1 MAAMNVRVY
10 LLRRQGR
17 SFRDRD
23 REGVEGALRMHSIA
37 RGGRLH
43 RVAQLCRRDVNSA
56 REEELVPTLHQP
68 ELVSVDEGAMVLRG
82 FEVCD
87 GAGYVQEWRCE
98 VARKRATSGA
108 TPPRS
113 RGLPP

>member
-1 MAAMNVRVY
+1 MNVRVY

-23 REGVEGALRMHSIA
+23 REGVEGALRMHSIV

-43 RVAQLCRRDVNSA
+43 RVAQLCRRGVNSA
-56 REEELVPTLHQP
+56 REEELLPTLHQP
-68 ELVSVDEGAMVLRG
+68 ELVGVADGAIVLRG

-98 VARKRATSGA
+98 VARRATSA
-108 TPPRS
+108 ARPPRS
-113 RGLPP
+113 RGRPP

>member
-1 MAAMNVRVY
+1 MNVRVF

-17 SFRDRD
+17 TFRDRD
-23 REGVEGALRMHSIA
+23 WEGVDGALRMHSIV

-43 RVAQLCRRDVNSA
+43 RLVQLCRRGVNSA
-56 REEELVPTLHQP
+56 HEEELLPALHQP
-68 ELVSVDEGAMVLRG
+68 ELVGVDEGSIVLRG

-98 VARKRATSGA
+98 VVRKDASSGRAS
-108 TPPRS
+108 PRS
-113 RGLPP
+113 RALPP

>member
-1 MAAMNVRVY
+1 MNVRVY

-23 REGVEGALRMHSIA
+23 WEGVEGALRMHSIVRA
-37 RGGRLH
+37 GRLH
-43 RVAQLCRRDVNSA
+43 RVARLCRRGVNSA
-56 REEELVPTLHQP
+56 CEEELVPTLHQP
-68 ELVSVDEGAMVLRG
+68 ELVGVDEGAIVLRG
-82 FEVCD
+82 FEVCE

-98 VARKRATSGA
+98 VTRKAATSAA
-108 TPPRS
+108 TPLRS

>member
-1 MAAMNVRVY
+1 MNVRVFV
-10 LLRRQGR
+10 LRRQGR
-17 SFRDRD
+17 TFRDRD
-23 REGVEGALRMHSIA
+23 WEGVEGALRMHSIV

-43 RVAQLCRRDVNSA
+43 RMAQLCRRGANSA
-56 REEELVPTLHQP
+56 REDELLPTLHQP
-68 ELVSVDEGAMVLRG
+68 ELVSVDEAAIVLRG

-98 VARKRATSGA
+98 VARKRATNGA

>member
-1 MAAMNVRVY
+1 MNVRVY

-17 SFRDRD
+17 AFRDRD
-23 REGVEGALRMHSIA
+23 QEGVEGALRMHSIV

-43 RVAQLCRRDVNSA
+43 RVAQLCRRGVNSA
-56 REEELVPTLHQP
+56 REEELVPALHRP
-68 ELVSVDEGAMVLRG
+68 ELVSVEEGAIVLRG

-98 VARKRATSGA
+98 VARKGATSGTA
-108 TPPRS
+108 PPRS
-113 RGLPP
+113 RGRPP